1 MQAQDEQSQSQEPEY
16 EGLDFDQYKTWWR
29 ESVDN
34 YSDARKQHIRDEEY
48 YDGDIK
54 GTGWGHWTQ
63 DQLTKLTG
71 RNQPPTTRN
80 MIADEVNAICGVE
93 QRSRSEPRALPRTP
107 KDQKSAEI
115 ATDALRYIKDQT
127 RWTNAKSEK
136 VLEAVKV
143 GYAAVEIGG
152 AEDRVPI
159 TPIAWKDFFFDPRS
173 RMFDFSDARYLGIA
187 KWLDEDVAVA
197 TYAGPPIKPP
207 QFPPQPQV
215 PPQPQDQAMAAEW
228 ARMAQSIIG
237 QWQAQAAA
245 IQAAHIKEVDRRAK
259 IVETIETTIGGG
271 GSDRLGVEEDNFED
285 RPSTV
290 FCDQKRRR
298 VFVIDMWHQ
307 DQKHG
312 WYRCVFTGNG
322 KLFSEPA
329 KFIEMDEWGR
339 KRPTHPIKAFSIHVS
354 KDLWRSGEV
363 RGMRSTQDEV
373 NFRLSKKLH
382 YLATNQLFYEPGA
395 FEDGNVESV
404 RAEINRPDGVVAV
417 RNINGY
423 RVEKNLDVAMALD
436 AAHQEA
442 MRFLDRS
449 GANEEL
455 QGRGAAGQSGRA
467 IMARQQA
474 GLGKL
479 GPLFDRIHDWELRCY
494 RAMWARVQQFWTGP
508 MYVRVTDDKNAAR
521 FAAVNGAP
529 VINKDN
535 GAQPQGPGI
544 GHNGGPGGDPLAP
557 AMPPQMPQGG
567 PRMGGAAMMPPQGGP
582 EMGAMPG
589 MLGMQP
595 QEPEETGPML
605 ADLDMDII
613 IDRAPEAATLQAEQF
628 ESLTQ
633 LAAGGALGP
642 PGNPD
647 VARMLITAS
656 SLPNKSELLDML
668 DKMAAKPQ
676 GPSPEQKAQLATLAK
691 KLEQIV
697 AQTNK
702 TRAETAKIA
711 AEIPGAQAEAQLTQ
725 AQARTETVNA
735 TMTEFSAEDAL
746 ALRGLMQS
754 AGGAPAYDFAPQA
767 AAGLPG
773 ASGLPPTPA
782 NGPPPF

>member
-1 MQAQDEQSQSQEPEY
+1 MQYSEDEPEQAEPEY

-29 ESVDN
+29 ESVDS
-34 YSDARKQHIRDEEY
+34 YADARKQHIRDEEY
-48 YDGDIK
+48 YDGDIM

-80 MIADEVNAICGVE
+80 MISDEVNAICGVE

-127 RWTNAKSEK
+127 RWINTKSEK
-136 VLEAVKV
+136 VLEAVKI

-152 AEDRVPI
+152 AKDRVPI

-173 RMFDFSDARYLGIA
+173 RMFDFSDARYLGVA
-187 KWLDEDVAVA
+187 KWLDADVAIA
-197 TYAGPPIKPP
+197 TYAGPPIQPP
-207 QFPPQPQV
+207 QFPPQPAV
-215 PPQPQDQAMAAEW
+215 PPQPQDQALAAEW
-228 ARMAQSIIG
+228 ARVAQAMIG
-237 QWQAQAAA
+237 QWQAQVAA
-245 IQAAHIKEVDRRAK
+245 IQAAHLKEVGRREA
-259 IVETIETTIGGG
+259 IVETIESTIGGG
-271 GSDRLGVEEDNFED
+271 GSDKLGAEEDNFED

-290 FCDQKRRR
+290 FCDTKRRR

-307 DQKHG
+307 DAKHG
-312 WYRCVFTGNG
+312 WFRCVFTGNG

-329 KFIEMDEWGR
+329 KFIETDEWGK
-339 KRPTHPIKAFSIHVS
+339 KRPTHPIKAFAIHVS

-382 YLATNQLFYEPGA
+382 YLATNQLFYVPGT
-395 FEDGNVESV
+395 FEEGDVEAV
-404 RAEINRPDGVVAV
+404 RKEINRPDGVIPV
-417 RNINGY
+417 RDIGGFKI
-423 RVEKNLDVAMALD
+423 EKNLDVAMALD
-436 AAHQEA
+436 QAMQEA

-455 QGRGAAGQSGRA
+455 QGRGASGQSGRA
-467 IMARQQA
+467 IVARQQA

-494 RAMWARVQQFWTGP
+494 RAMWSRVQQFWTAP

-529 VINKDN
+529 VVNKDN
-535 GAQPQGPGI
+535 GNQPQGPGI

-557 AMPPQMPQGG
+557 AMPLQMPQGG
-567 PRMGGAAMMPPQGGP
+567 PMIGGAAMMAPQGGP
-582 EMGAMPG
+582 EMGAMMG
-589 MLGMQP
+589 AP
-595 QEPEETGPML
+595 QEPQETGPML
-605 ADLDMDII
+605 AELDMDII

-633 LAAGGALGP
+633 LAQGGALGP

-647 VARMLITAS
+647 VARILITAS

-676 GPSPEQKAQLATLAK
+676 GPTPEQKAQLETLAK
-691 KLEQIV
+691 KIEQIV

-702 TRAETAKIA
+702 TKAETAKIA
-711 AEIPGAQAEAQLTQ
+711 AEIPGAAADAQLTH
-725 AQARTETVNA
+725 AQARTENVNA
-735 TMTEFSAEDAL
+735 TMTELTAGDAL
-746 ALRGLMQS
+746 ALRDLMQS
-754 AGGAPAYDFAPQA
+754 GGAPAFNFAPQA
-767 AAGLPG
+767 AAAPSG
-773 ASGLPPTPA
+773 ALGLPPSEA